1 MRLFVAF
8 VFCAL
13 SVVLAVPKV
22 AAESLNDVLARL
34 DKSAESF
41 ESMTGNVTQL
51 THTDVIDENETQTAE
66 VRLKRTKNGIVGRV
80 DFGPPNKK
88 TLGIR
93 NRQVQMYYPK
103 TNVVELYDVGKFG
116 EQLDQ
121 FLLLGFGTSGKELQR
136 NYKIKLIG
144 TDNVNGKPAAHLE
157 LTPRSKEAQNIFK
170 KADIWLGLD
179 VNYPV
184 KEKIQKNDQ
193 DYTLITYTDVKLNTP
208 LSDKDLEL
216 NLPPDVKK
224 IVPQQ

>member
-1 MRLFVAF
+1 MKLLLALA
-8 VFCAL
+8 FCAL
-13 SVVLAVPKV
+13 SMVVALPKV

-34 DKSAESF
+34 DTSADSF
-41 ESMTGNVTQL
+41 QSMTGDLTQV
-51 THTDVIDENETQTAE
+51 THTDVINENETQNAE
-66 VRLKRTKNGIVGRV
+66 VRLKRTRDGIVGRV

-93 NRQVQMYYPK
+93 NRQVQVYYPK

-144 TDNVNGKPAAHLE
+144 TETINGRAATHLE
-157 LTPRSKEAQNIFK
+157 LTPRSKETRNIFQ
-170 KADIWLGLD
+170 KADIWLGQD

-184 KEKIQKNDQ
+184 KEIVHKNDQ
-193 DYTLITYTDVKLNTP
+193 DYTLIMYTDVKLNTP
-208 LSDKDLEL
+208 LSEKDLEL

-224 IVPQQ
+224 ITPQR